1 MLNLPDVPINLVHGP
16 EQLNTTAQKKKIQFA
31 ICCFSKVIAI
41 DH

>member
-16 EQLNTTAQKKKIQFA
+16 EQLNATVQKKIQFA